1 MQKHEKKKRKRVF
14 WFLLIVL
21 LFWFIW
27 QKCEKPVKK
36 NITTGVLSAPVEI
49 PLIETDVIHISVIND
64 DDIVIDNEKDFPVGT
79 IFTLYSENGIP
90 LQSITKTD

>member
-1 MQKHEKKKRKRVF
+1 MQEHEKKKRKRVF

-36 NITTGVLSAPVEI
+36 TTTTGLLSAPVEI
-49 PLIETDVIHISVIND
+49 PEMEIDLIRISVIND
-64 DDIVIDNEKDFPVGT
+64 DDIVIDNESDFPVGT